1 MALHQLLPV
10 GACFILMLDFRVLQR
25 WRTVTLGLASVG
37 LLVQALPHPCLGV
50 VTLSTMTVT
59 FSSFYHIF
67 ISHPASIA
75 SLALPRHSSSWAGQS
90 MINPHFFFTCC
101 VHHLRYFSDFL
112 AVQQAGS
119 EDEAAS
125 SSGEEED
132 AEAKAARLGRRIADG
147 SAAATRATSSRAR
160 DVSGKASRKK
170 RKREVNAREAAEEE
184 DGRDNRM
191 ASSSGR
197 VAVDQGNFSLGRVH
211 TC

>member
-112 AVQQAGS
+112 VVQQAGS

-125 SSGEEED
+125 SSGEP
-132 AEAKAARLGRRIADG
+132 AAGQGMFLVKPQGRRG
-147 SAAATRATSSRAR
+147 N
-160 DVSGKASRKK
+160 GKSMQGRQLK
-170 RKREVNAREAAEEE
+170 RKMAGTTGWQAVVDVLLLIRETSR
-184 DGRDNRM
+184 
-191 ASSSGR
+191 
-197 VAVDQGNFSLGRVH
+197 
-211 TC
+211 